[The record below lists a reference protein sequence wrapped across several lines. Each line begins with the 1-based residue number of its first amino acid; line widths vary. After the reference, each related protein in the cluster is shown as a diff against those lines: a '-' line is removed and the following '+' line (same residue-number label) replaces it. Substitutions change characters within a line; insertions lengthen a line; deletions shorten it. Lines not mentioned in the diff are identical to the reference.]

1 MGGEMNLM
9 KIAVDGMGG
18 DNSPSA
24 VAEGCIQA
32 VQEYGVSILL
42 TGPEDVLKAEL
53 NKYEYDKTKIHIID
67 AKEVIDPNEHPV
79 SAIRK
84 KKNSSLSV
92 ALSLVKNKEA
102 DAVISAGSTG
112 AFMAG
117 ALFIVGR
124 IKGID
129 RPALAPI
136 MPGKNNSFM
145 IIDVGANAE
154 CKPVNLLQ
162 FAMMGKVYMENVMKV
177 DKPSVGLINIGAEEE
192 KGNELTKAAYKIL
205 KESNLNFVGNVEP
218 REISDGDVNV
228 LVCDGFVGNTVL
240 KMYEGVAANIFEILK
255 TEIMSSFKTKIG
267 GLLLKPV
274 FKKFKKKFDYKEVGG
289 AAFLGVDG
297 ICIKAHGSSDAK
309 AFKNAIR
316 QAKEFYDNEVVIK
329 IKKEIE
335 NKVYQEVKDINEDL
349 IK

>member
-1 MGGEMNLM
+1 M

-24 VAEGCIQA
+24 VVEGCVQA
-32 VQEYGVSILL
+32 VREFGVDILL
-42 TGPEDVLKAEL
+42 TGPMEKLKEEL
-53 NKYEYDKTKIHIID
+53 DKYEYDKSKIHIID
-67 AKEVIDPNEHPV
+67 AREVIDPNEHPV

-84 KKNSSLSV
+84 KKNSSLGI
-92 ALSLVKNKEA
+92 ALNLVKSKEA
-102 DAVISAGSTG
+102 DAIISAGSTG

-129 RPALAPI
+129 RPALAPV

-145 IIDVGANAE
+145 IIDCGANAE
-154 CKPVNLLQ
+154 CKPLNLFQ
-162 FAMMGKVYMENVMKV
+162 FAMMGKVYMENIMKV
-177 DKPSVGLINIGAEEE
+177 ANPSVGLINIGSEEE

-205 KESNLNFVGNVEP
+205 KKSKLNFVGNVEP
-218 REISDGDVNV
+218 REVSNGDVSV

-240 KMYEGVAANIFEILK
+240 KMFEGVAANIFEILK
-255 TEIMSSFKTKIG
+255 TEIMGSLRTKIG

-274 FKKFKKKFDYKEVGG
+274 FKNFKRKFDYKEVGG
-289 AAFLGVDG
+289 AAFMGVDG
-297 ICIKAHGSSDAK
+297 ICIKAHGSSDAR

-316 QAKEFYDNEVVIK
+316 QAKIFYDNEVLVK
-329 IKKEIE
+329 IKNEIE
-335 NKVYQEVKDINEDL
+335 KITDDEIKGISEDVKQ
-349 IK
+349 